1 MGIKNYNEV
10 INALT
15 QFANAHLSLKRFK
28 TSFFEQIDNFAT
40 AENSFP
46 ILYAVP
52 TDVTFEEQIDVM
64 SMRIY
69 CVDILQKD
77 RSNEQSILNET
88 LLVLRDLVNWI
99 RETSTLDLNVVGTP
113 RAVPI
118 NNFLTEFTVGFYI
131 DLSVETS
138 PETNDCSIPF
148 SSNFQYSGITCDYT
162 YVSQFL
168 TCDTVASCQSI
179 IDIQN
184 QLNALSG
191 STGVAG
197 NNDVGV
203 MYLKNNTTATT
214 ITTINQ
220 RKVVEGDI
228 QTGILSNFIKDPSTN
243 SLKYTGLG
251 GRFHI
256 ISTFNFFEGNQNICG
271 FYIGKNTNPSSPLD
285 PDADR
290 ISESE
295 IYINSSNPSTQPVNG
310 AIQTVL
316 DLNTNDRVFFIV
328 QNKDAATNIT
338 VEFMKYTVTSL
349 TAEKGVS
356 GSTGPAGPAG
366 GGLKYFSSASSG
378 ETVIGTTNNTFTKA
392 LFVPA
397 NSYTTDDVPEVSVR
411 ARRVTG
417 TTGNGAYTTRLYWNT
432 SPSISGSP
440 VLLAV
445 APSVTNINN
454 SSFMSRNIA
463 IVDAT
468 SLSNVTDLAGGYS
481 TDSGT
486 NGNGTIARAPSD
498 VVVDWTQDGYLVVAI
513 TFTSS
518 LGSAYCNLIR
528 IR

>member
-1 MGIKNYNEV
+1 M
-10 INALT
+10 
-15 QFANAHLSLKRFK
+15 
-28 TSFFEQIDNFAT
+28 
-40 AENSFP
+40 
-46 ILYAVP
+46 
-52 TDVTFEEQIDVM
+52 
-64 SMRIY
+64 
-69 CVDILQKD
+69 
-77 RSNEQSILNET
+77 
-88 LLVLRDLVNWI
+88 
-99 RETSTLDLNVVGTP
+99 
-113 RAVPI
+113 
-118 NNFLTEFTVGFYI
+118 
-131 DLSVETS
+131 
-138 PETNDCSIPF
+138 
-148 SSNFQYSGITCDYT
+148 SNFCQQGDITKIFIVDTGNTGSTGTDIYVTGGTYFGGTLTLGRNDGVTIPITGFSTTSIFTGNTSASCITDLYITNLHGCSPITIWDPIVSLSSISATTYYGDGSNLSGIPDYYVTGGT
-162 YVSQFL
+162 YSNGSL
-168 TCDTVASCQSI
+168 TLNR
-179 IDIQN
+179 QN
-184 QLNALSG
+184 GSVFITGFTTSSSSG
-191 STGVAG
+191 GTGVAG

-214 ITTINQ
+214 ITTINE
-220 RKVVEGDI
+220 RKVVEGNI

-256 ISTFNFFEGNQNICG
+256 VTTFNFNGGARDIYG
-271 FYIGKNTNPSSPLD
+271 FYIGKNTNDATPLD
-285 PDADR
+285 PNADR

-295 IYINSSNPSTQPVNG
+295 VYINSNQLNDQPAAG

-328 QNKDAATNIT
+328 QNRETTSDIT
-338 VEFMKYTVTSL
+338 VEFMKFVVTSI

-417 TTGNGAYTTRLYWNT
+417 TTGTGAYTTRLYWNT

-445 APSVTNINN
+445 SQSVTNINN

-481 TDSGT
+481 TDAGT
-486 NGNGTIARAPSD
+486 NGNGTIVRAPSD

-518 LGSAYCNLIR
+518 LGSAYCNLIK